1 MMDLSLLTPLVKLA
15 QNELV
20 REKLDESAARLIGTY
35 GDITIN
41 PFNIYTIIPVL
52 AAIFL
57 VHFLGVDILGSLK
70 GEGAGGG
77 GGYGAPDAGYGAPDA
92 GYGAPDA
99 GYGAPGS
106 GYGYQSRA
114 LDSTLYDN
122 AVDQNN
128 AARYADN
135 AWNGAKSDNDI
146 GYTS

>member
-1 MMDLSLLTPLVKLA
+1 MMDLSLLTPLLNLA

-70 GEGAGGG
+70 GEGGGGG

-92 GYGAPDA
+92 GYGAPDV

-114 LDSTLYDN
+114 LDSTFYDN
-122 AVDQNN
+122 AADQNSG
-128 AARYADN
+128 RYGDN
-135 AWNGAKSDNDI
+135 AWTGAHSDNDI